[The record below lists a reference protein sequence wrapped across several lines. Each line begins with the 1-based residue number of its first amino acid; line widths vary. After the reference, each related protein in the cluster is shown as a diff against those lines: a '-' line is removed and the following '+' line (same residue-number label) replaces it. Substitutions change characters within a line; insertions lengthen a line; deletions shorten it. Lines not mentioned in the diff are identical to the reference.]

1 LRRRISALAVL
12 LAVAT
17 FAQTPQME
25 SDDVNRVGSHIACQ
39 CGCKESVS
47 CPMSRRGCSF
57 CAPAKARIY
66 KMQQAGMSDAAI
78 IDVYKKEYG
87 DKIYLGDPSMFYWT
101 VPALAT
107 ILGLLAVYWFI
118 RRVKGSASPQLAGP
132 VDLSLAS
139 FQEQVERETANLD

>member
-1 LRRRISALAVL
+1 
-12 LAVAT
+12 
-17 FAQTPQME
+17 
-25 SDDVNRVGSHIACQ
+25 
-39 CGCKESVS
+39 
-47 CPMSRRGCSF
+47 MSRRGCRF
-57 CAPAKARIY
+57 CVPAKSRIY
-66 KMQQAGMSDAAI
+66 KIEQAGMSDAAI

-118 RRVKGSASPQLAGP
+118 RRVKGSASPQFSGP
-132 VDLSLAS
+132 VDLSLAR